1 MSDFRDQLRRHYGS
15 KSLSP
20 EKAAEILARGREA
33 AAGNGE
39 PATAIPAARKV
50 SRRVFWGSLGAAA
63 AAVIAGV
70 WLFQNG
76 REQVP
81 FAAIPPR
88 IIEFF
93 AGNPVIP
100 EVSQDKERLR
110 SWLVAR
116 GAPVDFRVPDKLAAL
131 ESYGCQVV
139 DVQGKPSYLTCFWT
153 KQGAE
158 RGAPDL
164 VHLLVTRRED
174 FSGTPASAE
183 PQFARRDGWSF
194 ATWAE
199 GDTGY
204 TLATLLPEEKLR
216 EYVAALLAEPRWIAF
231 RTPLSPW
238 PTTAPSPTA

>member
-1 MSDFRDQLRRHYGS
+1 MSGFRDQLRRHYGS

-20 EKAAEILARGREA
+20 EKAAEILARGRA
-33 AAGNGE
+33 AADRTE
-39 PATAIPAARKV
+39 APAVAPRKV
-50 SRRVFWGSLGAAA
+50 TRRVFWAGLGAAA
-63 AAVIAGV
+63 AALVAGLWISQSV
-70 WLFQNG
+70 
-76 REQVP
+76 RDQVP

-88 IIEFF
+88 VIEFF
-93 AGNPVIP
+93 AGNPQLP
-100 EVSQDKERLR
+100 EISQDKDRLR

-116 GAPVDFRVPDKLAAL
+116 GAPADFRVPEKLAAL

-139 DVQGKPSYLTCFWT
+139 DVQGKPSYLTCFWS

-164 VHLLVTRRED
+164 VHLLVTRRDD
-174 FSGTPASAE
+174 FSGTPASAAPRFE
-183 PQFARRDGWSF
+183 RRDGWSF

-216 EYVAALLAEPRWIAF
+216 EYVAALLAEPRWIAS
-231 RTPLSPW
+231 RTPRPFSPW